1 MQKLWTSSGVYF
13 SFIYKTLKTTKV
25 LYTST
30 LYDVSDKMETN
41 HTSDFLPTSCKIL
54 KLTKH
59 LNTDKIF
66 VGGE

>member
-1 MQKLWTSSGVYF
+1 MQIGVGIHVY
-13 SFIYKTLKTTKV
+13 SKV
-25 LYTST
+25 IS
-30 LYDVSDKMETN
+30 N